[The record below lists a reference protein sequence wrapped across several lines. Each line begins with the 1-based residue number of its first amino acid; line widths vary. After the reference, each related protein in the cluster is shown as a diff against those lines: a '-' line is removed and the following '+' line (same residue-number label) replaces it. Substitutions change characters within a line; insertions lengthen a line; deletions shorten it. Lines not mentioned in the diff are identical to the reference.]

1 MILLRTIKQALL
13 ALVIW
18 PVAVMAGPATEQLH
32 RFVEEVT
39 TLQANFE
46 QIVVDSQ
53 GNVVEEASGKFYLQ
67 RPGQFRWD
75 YEQPFAQQIVADGK
89 RLWFYDID
97 LEQVTVNAQE
107 DALSDSPASLLSG
120 RSVPEDN
127 YNIVEVASDDGLY
140 WLELTPLEADAG
152 FQRLSL
158 AFSDEGLQQMV
169 MTDSFDQR
177 TLLVFRAMQTNP
189 NLPASTFEFVAPA
202 GVDVVGE
209 IDE

>member
-1 MILLRTIKQALL
+1 MILLRTLNHALL
-13 ALVIW
+13 AFMIW
-18 PVAVMAGPATEQLH
+18 PVMLMAGPATEQLH
-32 RFVEEVT
+32 RFVDDVT
-39 TLQANFE
+39 SMQANFE
-46 QIVVDSQ
+46 QIVVDSR
-53 GNVVEEASGKFYLQ
+53 GNIVEEASGRFYLQ

-75 YEQPFAQQIVADGK
+75 YQQPFAQQIVADGQ

-97 LEQVTVNAQE
+97 LEQITVNAQE

-127 YNIVEVASDDGLY
+127 YHIVEVSSDDGLY
-140 WLELTPLEADAG
+140 WLELTPKHSDAG

-158 AFSDEGLQQMV
+158 AFSDNGLQQMV

-177 TLLVFRAMQTNP
+177 TLLIFSAMQTNS
-189 NLPASTFEFVAPA
+189 NLPASTFEFVIPA

-209 IDE
+209 IDP

>member
-1 MILLRTIKQALL
+1 MILLRTLNHAVL
-13 ALVIW
+13 ALMIW
-18 PVAVMAGPATEQLH
+18 PVMLMAGPATEQLH
-32 RFVEEVT
+32 RFVDEVT
-39 TLQANFE
+39 SMQANFE
-46 QIVVDSQ
+46 QIVVDSR
-53 GNVVEEASGKFYLQ
+53 GNIVEEASGRFYLQ

-75 YEQPFAQQIVADGK
+75 YQQPFAQQIVADGQ

-97 LEQVTVNAQE
+97 LEQITVNAQE

-127 YNIVEVASDDGLY
+127 YHIVEVSSDDGLY
-140 WLELTPLEADAG
+140 WLELTPIQSDAG

-158 AFSDEGLQQMV
+158 AFSDDGLQQMV

-177 TLLVFRAMQTNP
+177 TLLIFSAMQTNSE
-189 NLPASTFEFVAPA
+189 LPTSTFEFVVPA

-209 IDE
+209 IDQ